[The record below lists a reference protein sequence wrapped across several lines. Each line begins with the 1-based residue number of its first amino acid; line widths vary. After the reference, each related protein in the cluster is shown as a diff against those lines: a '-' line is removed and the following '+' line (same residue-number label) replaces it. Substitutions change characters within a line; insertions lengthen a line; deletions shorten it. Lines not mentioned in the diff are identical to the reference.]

1 MGRTVAE
8 TIGRPATAKTGIR
21 CRASLCHICDL
32 QNGTWNGFSQ
42 STAEFSCQ
50 HQCAT
55 LVFILT
61 LLLSEG
67 KAPNS
72 GKLERKQLSFGCWG
86 RLEVDRKLFS
96 RCYALPWPSLP
107 IRGRS
112 GTAWDLLEKRIFSA
126 LRVECGASHHRSSNA
141 VVFHLCGQR

>member
-1 MGRTVAE
+1 MAE

-21 CRASLCHICDL
+21 SRASLCHICDL

-50 HQCAT
+50 HQCAI

-86 RLEVDRKLFS
+86 GWNWTGNYFYVVTPYLDRVCQFKDDPAQPGICYKSKFFLHSVLNVVPHTTPLF
-96 RCYALPWPSLP
+96 
-107 IRGRS
+107 
-112 GTAWDLLEKRIFSA
+112 
-126 LRVECGASHHRSSNA
+126 
-141 VVFHLCGQR
+141 